1 MHTIGSGNDS
11 GVIAAP
17 AAPAADTSPIAPAAP
32 ASVPDATLASAAQQ
46 GPITDIP
53 LPQLPPDTPP
63 ASAPAFTTA
72 RKEFEDNGSHGIG
85 APHLPGGGSG
95 APDAGH
101 AHAGVLGDA
110 ASPLLGAGHDVVHQA
125 AGALGGV
132 PGAQHVLDGAQA
144 ALNQAPAALDSA
156 AGAVQQAAAPV
167 TAAVPANL
175 PPMPADPVAAL
186 MSGMALPALPGIDVL
201 FKPFLD
207 LLSSFGT
214 GVMGALNPAD
224 LLSQSSQVIQSA
236 MQIGMGAMKSVEQVW
251 QGQSATSAQTAGQQ
265 VQAHGEDAS
274 QRGFDISKLTDEAA
288 AVVQRGNVQLTQ
300 VVQSF
305 ATQAGALAPVAFT
318 PPGQATLIAAATE
331 HLGQAVTIVNATR
344 GELGG
349 YTGQLANVVN
359 QLAGQYAPQAADAAQ
374 AVAQNVGQ
382 PIVEQAQS
390 LLSGGGADTQAAGL
404 GDLSGSGLSGA
415 STHASAFGGNGAHP
429 GSMSGTGG
437 GALSGLTGGLGG
449 TASGGGAAAKPG
461 LGSAVP
467 GTRPGIP
474 GMPFGPGM
482 PGTPGQGTP
491 GSGFMGGGT
500 PGAAGQR
507 NADEDRGRTV
517 QNYQSL
523 TGNTDLT
530 GPLGETTPEVIGQT
544 HSDELIS
551 DYENDQL

>member
-1 MHTIGSGNDS
+1 MHTIGSGTDS

-32 ASVPDATLASAAQQ
+32 VSTPDPVLASAAQQ

-95 APDAGH
+95 TPGAGDAH
-101 AHAGVLGDA
+101 TGVLGDA
-110 ASPLLGAGHDVVHQA
+110 ASPLLGAGHEALHQA
-125 AGALGGV
+125 AGALGAV
-132 PGAQHVLDGAQA
+132 PGAQHVLEGAQA
-144 ALNQAPAALDSA
+144 ALNQAPAALDGA
-156 AGAVQQAAAPV
+156 AGAVQQAGAPV
-167 TAAVPANL
+167 AAALPANL

-186 MSGMALPALPGIDVL
+186 MNGMALPALPGIDVL

-251 QGQSATSAQTAGQQ
+251 QGQSAGSAQAAGQQ

-300 VVQSF
+300 VAQSF
-305 ATQAGALAPVAFT
+305 ATQATALAPVALT
-318 PPGQATLIAAATE
+318 PPGQATLIATATE
-331 HLGQAVTIVNATR
+331 YLGQAVTIVNATR

-382 PIVEQAQS
+382 PIVEQAQN

-404 GDLSGSGLSGA
+404 GDLTGSGLPGA

-429 GSMSGTGG
+429 GSMSGSGAGG
-437 GALSGLTGGLGG
+437 GLSGLMGGLGG

-461 LGSAVP
+461 PGSSVP
-467 GTRPGIP
+467 GARPGIP
-474 GMPFGPGM
+474 GMPFGPGI
-482 PGTPGQGTP
+482 PGMPGQGTP

-500 PGAAGQR
+500 PAAGQR
-507 NADEDRGRTV
+507 NSDDERGRTV

-530 GPLGETTPEVIGQT
+530 GPLGETAPEVIGQT